1 MADSQ
6 FADLGVPLPLFVIG
20 LQLTQILYQLAP
32 FVLMKGS
39 GTLFKSESH
48 EKFGLRMRLLSA
60 YKAHRLQYFHIAL

>member
-1 MADSQ
+1 MLLHQAEMADSQ

-39 GTLFKSESH
+39 GPEPYLSGEHMKSFVRE
-48 EKFGLRMRLLSA
+48 
-60 YKAHRLQYFHIAL
+60 

>member
-6 FADLGVPLPLFVIG
+6 FADLGVPLTLFVIG

-39 GTLFKSESH
+39 GPEPCLSGDHMKSLVWE
-48 EKFGLRMRLLSA
+48 
-60 YKAHRLQYFHIAL
+60 